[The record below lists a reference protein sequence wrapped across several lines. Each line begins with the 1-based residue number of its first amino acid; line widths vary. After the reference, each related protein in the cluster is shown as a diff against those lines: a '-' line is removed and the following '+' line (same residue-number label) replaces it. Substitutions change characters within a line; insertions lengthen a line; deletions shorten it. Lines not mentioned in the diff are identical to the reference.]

1 MPKIKNSYQG
11 KQLVLELEFCDRSKS
26 AMRDISPKTIQ
37 FLKLQRGRDVLCV
50 GMAIAKNDSGYF
62 RVRYLESGQLR
73 EADVPKQ
80 RILPL
85 EQVRVI
91 VRGDDQA
98 EVIHDAI
105 AWLEQERDRL
115 KAEKVALEGC
125 WIETGK
131 VKGRQFRQAWWRSY
145 EPMFESKRSRGQK
158 VKTCYIGEEGSPEHQ
173 EAKRAKYRRDRLKE
187 IDRQLQM
194 LMEIA
199 K

>member
-1 MPKIKNSYQG
+1 M
-11 KQLVLELEFCDRSKS
+11 LELEFREQSKF
-26 AMRDISPKTIQ
+26 AMRDISPKLIQ
-37 FLKLQRGRDVLCV
+37 FLKLQSGRDVPCV
-50 GMAIAKNDSGYF
+50 GLAIAKNDSGYF

-85 EQVRVI
+85 ERVKVI
-91 VRGDDQA
+91 VRSDDQA

-105 AWLEQERDRL
+105 SWLEQERSRL
-115 KAEKVALEGC
+115 KAEDVALDGC

-131 VKGRQFRQAWWRSY
+131 VKGRKFRQAWWRSY

-173 EAKRAKYRRDRLKE
+173 EAKRAKYRRDRLKQIE
-187 IDRQLQM
+187 RNLQI
-194 LMEIA
+194 LME
-199 K
+199 KV

>member
-1 MPKIKNSYQG
+1 MPETRNPYHG
-11 KQLVLELEFCDRSKS
+11 KQLVLELEFCDQSKF

-37 FLKLQRGRDVLCV
+37 FLRLQRGRDVRCV
-50 GMAIAKNDSGYF
+50 GLAIAKNDSGYF

-80 RILPL
+80 RILSL
-85 EQVRVI
+85 EHTRVI
-91 VRGDDQA
+91 VRSDDQA
-98 EVIHDAI
+98 EAIHDAI
-105 AWLEQERDRL
+105 SWLEQERDRH
-115 KAEKVALEGC
+115 KAENVALDGC

-131 VKGRQFRQAWWRSY
+131 VKGRTFRQAWWRSY

-187 IDRQLQM
+187 IERNLQI
-194 LMEIA
+194 LME
-199 K
+199 KV